1 MTSHEELHWKE
12 RIRQAD
18 DRLLDDRCLM
28 HLVLYDGRCPLCN
41 GIVRFLLRCDRQ
53 GRLMFAALQGETA
66 RSLAPLWKHTDE
78 TILLVSYM
86 GTDRERVCE
95 KSDAVLEIFR
105 LLNGAWKAL
114 TVLAVIPR
122 SIRDRVY
129 DWVARHRFR
138 WFGSSPLEECPLPP
152 PQYRAR
158 FLP

>member
-12 RIRQAD
+12 RIRQPD
-18 DRLLDDRCLM
+18 DRLLNDRCLM

-53 GRLMFAALQGETA
+53 GKLMFAPLQGETA
-66 RSLAPLWKHTDE
+66 RSLASLWEQRDE
-78 TILLVSYM
+78 TIILVSYV

-105 LLNGAWKAL
+105 LLNSVWKAL
-114 TVLAVIPR
+114 TILAVIPR
-122 SIRDRVY
+122 AVRDRVY
-129 DWVARHRFR
+129 DWVARNRFR
-138 WFGSSPLEECPLPP
+138 WFGSPAYEECPLPP
-152 PQYRAR
+152 PEYRAR